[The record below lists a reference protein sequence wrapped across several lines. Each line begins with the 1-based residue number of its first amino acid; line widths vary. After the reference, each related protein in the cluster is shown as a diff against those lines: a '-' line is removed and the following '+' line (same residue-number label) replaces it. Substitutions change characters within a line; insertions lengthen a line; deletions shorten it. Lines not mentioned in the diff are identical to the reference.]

1 MKRNYGIDLLR
12 IIAMF
17 FVIILHIVGVGGI
30 CANAELLSVNFL
42 TSQFLRTATFCAVN
56 IYALISGFVG
66 WNRKP
71 KLSGLLNLWLKVIC
85 FCLFATVFTWL
96 RDDALVGWADVTKA
110 LSPVKN
116 ATYWYFSAYVGL
128 FFFSPILNHA
138 ARSITPGE
146 ARLAVGGLSLITL
159 ALWVSKIKDV
169 FLVANGYSTLWLMVM
184 YLFGALMARFEIHKK
199 LSARKWALLFLLAV
213 LANWLPRMVMLYCKP
228 EYWTPANQ
236 NLKLQYTSPTVILAA
251 VAMVGWFARLTPGPL
266 AEKVISKVSPHA
278 FGVYLFHTHT
288 LIFLSAIRGQFIFL
302 ASASTLKLLLVTFGA
317 AVFIFAL
324 GAALDWLLTLAIR
337 ALRIDRLLK
346 WPDRFF

>member
-17 FVIILHIVGVGGI
+17 FVIVLHIVGVGGI
-30 CANAELLSVNFL
+30 CANADLLSTNFL
-42 TSQFLRTATFCAVN
+42 TSQFLRTATVCAVN

-71 KLSGLLNLWLKVIC
+71 KPSTLLNLWLKVIC

-110 LSPVKN
+110 LKPVTN

-128 FFFSPILNHA
+128 FFFSPVLNHA

-146 ARLAVGGLSLITL
+146 ARLAVGGLSLVIL
-159 ALWVSKIKDV
+159 SLWVSRINEV
-169 FLVANGYSTLWLMVM
+169 FLVGSGYSTLWLMVM

-199 LSARKWALLFLLAV
+199 RSARKWALLFLLAV
-213 LANWLPRMVMLYCKP
+213 LANWLPRMVLLWYSP

-251 VAMVGWFARLTPGPL
+251 VAMVGWFSRLEPGTR
-266 AEKVISKVSPHA
+266 AEKAISKVSPHA
-278 FGVYLFHTHT
+278 FGVYLLHTHPLIFAT
-288 LIFLSAIRGQFIFL
+288 AIKNQFIFLSA
-302 ASASTLKLLLVTFGA
+302 ASASRMLLVTFGS
-317 AVFIFAL
+317 AVLIFVL

-337 ALRIDRLLK
+337 TLRIDRLLK